1 MANEPGGG
9 QPHSKA
15 FVCLVQDNKDTVG
28 LLAYALFK
36 QSINEAA
43 QNGGDIRPR
52 PRELSPTEVSTYRHA
67 AESIIGEAV
76 ERTLTENLLEIQQ
89 SAAIDTIKAEAA
101 GVRAHIDTRT
111 SFGAALLTNIV
122 AWIVTLA
129 ATVLIIWLSGAPDI
143 GRLLA
148 GKEPPA
154 LSAPAVQQE
163 TAH

>member
-1 MANEPGGG
+1 MADDPAGE
-9 QPHSKA
+9 QPHSRA
-15 FVCLVQDNKDTVG
+15 FACLVQDNKDTVG

-52 PRELSPTEVSTYRHA
+52 PRALSPTEVTTYRHA

-89 SAAIDTIKAEAA
+89 SAAIETVKAEAA
-101 GVRAHIDTRT
+101 SVRAHIDTRT

-129 ATVLIIWLSGAPDI
+129 ATVLIIWLSAAPDL

-148 GKEPPA
+148 GKEEPA
-154 LSAPAVQQE
+154 TIAPAIAQKPVQ
-163 TAH
+163 